1 MAELQAGGARPAATH
16 CGFLS
21 PFAATFGTTSVT
33 FQTRISETIGS
44 TPLVRLNRVAGE
56 SGATVLAKLE
66 YFNPVGGIKARAALA
81 MIEPAERDGSLR
93 PGGTIVEASSG
104 NTGFALAMLAAERGY
119 SVVIVC
125 TDKTPTDKIGVLE
138 AFGARVVTAP
148 ADAPLD
154 SPDHWLN
161 MARRIAD
168 ETEGAIF
175 VDQFFN
181 QANPEAHYRTTGPE
195 IWEQTDG
202 RVSAFVAGAAT
213 GGTITGCARYLKEQD
228 PNIEVI
234 MADPAGSIYKTYHE
248 TGEIIDPA
256 PYFLEA
262 VGQDAP
268 FIPEALDPKLVD
280 RVVSVTD
287 EEAFL
292 MTRRMCREEGIFCG
306 GSSGAIVS
314 VAVQVAHQMSPEDIV
329 VAIVPDGGDQYLSR
343 VYSDEW
349 LSRNV
354 APS

>member
-1 MAELQAGGARPAATH
+1 
-16 CGFLS
+16 
-21 PFAATFGTTSVT
+21 
-33 FQTRISETIGS
+33 
-44 TPLVRLNRVAGE
+44 
-56 SGATVLAKLE
+56 LAKLE
-66 YFNPVGGIKARAALA
+66 YFSPAGGIKARAALA
-81 MIEPAERDGSLR
+81 MIEQAERDGSLR

-125 TDKTPTDKIGVLE
+125 TDKTPTGKIDVLE

-148 ADAPLD
+148 ADAPFD

-161 MARRIAD
+161 MARHIAGEMED
-168 ETEGAIF
+168 AIF

-181 QANPEAHYRTTGPE
+181 QANPEAHYRTTGRE
-195 IWEQTDG
+195 IWEQTNG

-228 PNIEVI
+228 SNVEVI
-234 MADPAGSIYKTYHE
+234 MADPAGSIYKTYFE

-268 FIPEALDPKLVD
+268 FIPEALDPELVD
-280 RVVSVTD
+280 RVMCVTD

-314 VAVQVAHQMSPEDIV
+314 VAVQVAQKMSPEDIV
-329 VAIVPDGGDQYLSR
+329 VAVVPDGGDQYLSR

-349 LSRNV
+349 LNRNV
-354 APS
+354 TQS

>member
-1 MAELQAGGARPAATH
+1 MA
-16 CGFLS
+16 
-21 PFAATFGTTSVT
+21 
-33 FQTRISETIGS
+33 FQKRISETIGS
-44 TPLVRLNRVAGE
+44 TPLVRLNKVVGK

-66 YFNPVGGIKARAALA
+66 YFNPAGGIKSRAALA
-81 MIEPAERDGSLR
+81 MIEQAERDGTLS

-125 TDKTPTDKIGVLE
+125 TDKTPKDKIGVLE
-138 AFGARVVTAP
+138 AFGARIVMAP
-148 ADAPLD
+148 ADAPFG
-154 SPDHWLN
+154 SPEHWLK
-161 MARRIAD
+161 MAGRIAG

-181 QANPEAHYRTTGPE
+181 QANPQAHYRTTGPE

-202 RVSAFVAGAAT
+202 GVSAFVAGAAT

-228 PNIEVI
+228 PSIEVI
-234 MADPAGSIYKTYHE
+234 MADPAGSIYKTYFE

-256 PYFLEA
+256 PYLLEA
-262 VGQDAP
+262 VGQDAA
-268 FIPEALDPKLVD
+268 FIPEALDPTLVD
-280 RVVSVTD
+280 RVERVTD

-314 VAVQVAHQMSPEDIV
+314 VAVRVAEKMSAEDIV

-349 LSRNV
+349 LTSSLS
-354 APS
+354 ATE

>member
-1 MAELQAGGARPAATH
+1 MA
-16 CGFLS
+16 
-21 PFAATFGTTSVT
+21 

-44 TPLVRLNRVAGE
+44 TPLVRLNKVVGG

-66 YFNPVGGIKARAALA
+66 YFNPAGGIKSRAALA
-81 MIEPAERDGSLR
+81 MIEQAERDGTLR

-119 SVVIVC
+119 SAIIVC
-125 TDKTPTDKIGVLE
+125 TDKTPTDKIGVLQ
-138 AFGARVVTAP
+138 AFGARIVMAP
-148 ADAPLD
+148 ADAPFG
-154 SPDHWLN
+154 SPDHWLA
-161 MARRIAD
+161 MGARVAA
-168 ETEGAIF
+168 ETEGSVF
-175 VDQFFN
+175 TGQFSN

-213 GGTITGCARYLKEQD
+213 GGTITGCARYLKEQN
-228 PNIEVI
+228 PSVEVI
-234 MADPAGSIYKTYHE
+234 MADPVGSIYKTFHE
-248 TGEIIDPA
+248 TGEIVDPA

-280 RVVSVTD
+280 RVERVTD

-314 VAVQVAHQMSPEDIV
+314 VAVRVAEKMSPEDVV
-329 VAIVPDGGDQYLSR
+329 VAIVPDGGDLYLSR

-349 LSRNV
+349 LASSLS
-354 APS
+354 ATE

>member
-1 MAELQAGGARPAATH
+1 MAELQVP
-16 CGFLS
+16 
-21 PFAATFGTTSVT
+21 

-44 TPLVRLNRVAGE
+44 TPLVRLNRVVGE

-66 YFNPVGGIKARAALA
+66 YFSPAGGIKARAALA
-81 MIEPAERDGSLR
+81 MIEQAERDGSLR

-125 TDKTPTDKIGVLE
+125 TDKTPTGKIGVLE

-148 ADAPLD
+148 ADAPFD
-154 SPDHWLN
+154 SPDHWLR
-161 MARRIAD
+161 MARCIAG

-181 QANPEAHYRTTGPE
+181 QANPDAHYRTTGPE

-202 RVSAFVAGAAT
+202 RVSVFVAGAAT
-213 GGTITGCARYLKEQD
+213 GGTITGCARYLKEQNA
-228 PNIEVI
+228 NIEVI
-234 MADPAGSIYKTYHE
+234 MADPAGSIYKTYLE
-248 TGEIIDPA
+248 TGEIVDPA

-280 RVVSVTD
+280 RVVTVAD

-292 MTRRMCREEGIFCG
+292 MTRRLCREEGIFCG

-314 VAVQVAHQMSPEDIV
+314 VAVQVAQQMSPEDIV
-329 VAIVPDGGDQYLSR
+329 VAVVPDGGDQYLSR

-349 LSRNV
+349 LNRNV
-354 APS
+354 AQS